1 MDSKEVIR
9 KRAIITEAQ
18 SGEVV
23 DSTECIAVAEDMKED
38 VILSFYN
45 VHYPDR
51 KGRELKCTLCDI

>member
-9 KRAIITEAQ
+9 KRAIITEVQ

-38 VILSFYN
+38 IILLFTMCIILIEKVEN
-45 VHYPDR
+45 
-51 KGRELKCTLCDI
+51 